1 VKASDFG
8 WSLPEDREAKV
19 EVVEV
24 NERSTILLVS
34 ICLTDGQK
42 EKIQATRLFVFPSGA
57 VWVGKEVAR

>member
-1 VKASDFG
+1 MKASDFG

-34 ICLTDGQK
+34 VYLTDGQK
-42 EKIQATRLFVFPSGA
+42 EKTQATRRFVFPRGV
-57 VWVGKEVAR
+57 VWVGKEVEK